1 LFKSAQ
7 VNGEPVNVKAKYW
20 NYFLYFITKEQVKA
34 TVVPKTNPSM
44 SSVLVWAFISKREE
58 ATNPFRRRTQ

>member
-7 VNGEPVNVKAKYW
+7 VNGEPVNEGFKYW

-34 TVVPKTNPSM
+34 TVVPRLKQ
-44 SSVLVWAFISKREE
+44 
-58 ATNPFRRRTQ
+58 TQV